1 MVDHMNDLGHL
12 LGTLHKLVSDPD
24 AALKL
29 LEDVR
34 SHIAARD
41 EAVKAHTDLGNA
53 RRQLIEEKDGLAARI
68 AKLILEENAH
78 AKAKTAHDAVVSA
91 HNERVAQFGRDR
103 QEFDHRLANVVQRE
117 SALKQRDAALQERE
131 AKVTER
137 EAKVAARVARIN
149 ETV

>member
-1 MVDHMNDLGHL
+1 MADHMNDLGHL
-12 LGTLHKLVSDPD
+12 LGTLHKLVSDP
-24 AALKL
+24 AAGVKL

-34 SHIAARD
+34 AHIAARD

-117 SALKQRDAALQERE
+117 SALKQRDAALQMRE
-131 AKVTER
+131 AAVETKESELSAKLAKLR
-137 EAKVAARVARIN
+137 ELA
-149 ETV
+149 